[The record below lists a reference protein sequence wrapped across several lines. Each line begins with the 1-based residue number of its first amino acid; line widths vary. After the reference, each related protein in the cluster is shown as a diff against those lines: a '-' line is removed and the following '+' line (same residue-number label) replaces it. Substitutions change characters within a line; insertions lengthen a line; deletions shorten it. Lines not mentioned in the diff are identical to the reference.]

1 MKLSW
6 VFQDSSLASCKVYL
20 KVGMCPGEQTDTSN
34 LPQTRFWMKTFVYLS
49 LPYVIFRCSCSNV
62 DTAVQLHTKLQR
74 IGDEESFKA
83 PQNYADCRAIYYH
96 ICALFWWA
104 VAHCVLLYVYFW
116 DHYMYC
122 HLVAQTKSLK
132 NPLQFD
138 FNSKH
143 LRLRQGGV
151 TGLGYLEHFCLGSSL
166 HMANLC
172 IFVKLYS
179 NICVPH

>member
-1 MKLSW
+1 MRRAKTR
-6 VFQDSSLASCKVYL
+6 VNNRISLKKSGLIKISRSECNATFWGFPGLFYLYNRSCNVYL

-96 ICALFWWA
+96 ICALF
-104 VAHCVLLYVYFW
+104 
-116 DHYMYC
+116 
-122 HLVAQTKSLK
+122 
-132 NPLQFD
+132 
-138 FNSKH
+138 
-143 LRLRQGGV
+143 
-151 TGLGYLEHFCLGSSL
+151 
-166 HMANLC
+166 
-172 IFVKLYS
+172 
-179 NICVPH
+179 